1 MLDPVLMWM
10 LRLVLAAIF
19 MASGLLKLRQLEQ
32 FEASLAAYALV
43 PQGLLKG
50 VRVGVPGLELL
61 ASLLLLSP
69 FYPLG
74 NALIAALILIFSL
87 AIAINLLR
95 HNADIDCG
103 CFGSLEQ
110 RLSWWLILRNAI
122 LLSFTL
128 ALFLPIGLR
137 DLNWFDVLNLIF
149 ATLALLGL
157 YITLNIL
164 ISHAPKWRYTA

>member
-1 MLDPVLMWM
+1 M
-10 LRLVLAAIF
+10 
-19 MASGLLKLRQLEQ
+19 
-32 FEASLAAYALV
+32 AAYALV
-43 PQGLLKG
+43 PLGLLKG
-50 VRVGVPGLELL
+50 DEGCGKRAKAP
-61 ASLLLLSP
+61 SLPPKLSP
-69 FYPLG
+69 LSPLG